1 MPGTE
6 ENLDYKQPINTDKPA
21 FVNPILTNVKEDDL
35 KQEHYI
41 IEIEEKENLW
51 NKLKNGFSKI
61 KNEKY
66 KNIYLDS
73 ENNLLIET
81 ENGKYMPIELLSAGT
96 IDLIYLALRLSATK
110 EISKENLPIILDE
123 SFAYYDKER
132 MTQIL
137 KYLETLKQYQ
147 VLILTCSEREIQ
159 ILKQEKIP
167 HNIIEI

>member
-61 KNEKY
+61 KNAIVEKLGLNKVKLLNHQKYLNTVENNSKTTEMHSENKHSFNESLIVSKEKQEKY
-66 KNIYLDS
+66 KKEYETSKNVSQKNTS
-73 ENNLLIET
+73 EIHTNHEQ
-81 ENGKYMPIELLSAGT
+81 S
-96 IDLIYLALRLSATK
+96 
-110 EISKENLPIILDE
+110 
-123 SFAYYDKER
+123 
-132 MTQIL
+132 
-137 KYLETLKQYQ
+137 
-147 VLILTCSEREIQ
+147 IQ
-159 ILKQEKIP
+159 L
-167 HNIIEI
+167 

>member
-1 MPGTE
+1 
-6 ENLDYKQPINTDKPA
+6 
-21 FVNPILTNVKEDDL
+21 
-35 KQEHYI
+35 
-41 IEIEEKENLW
+41 
-51 NKLKNGFSKI
+51 
-61 KNEKY
+61 
-66 KNIYLDS
+66 
-73 ENNLLIET
+73 
-81 ENGKYMPIELLSAGT
+81 MPIELLSAGT

>member
-61 KNEKY
+61 KNAIVEKLGLN
-66 KNIYLDS
+66 KVKFLNRQKYLNTS
-73 ENNLLIET
+73 ENNTKATDIYSENNRSFNKSLIV
-81 ENGKYMPIELLSAGT
+81 
-96 IDLIYLALRLSATK
+96 
-110 EISKENLPIILDE
+110 SKEE
-123 SFAYYDKER
+123 
-132 MTQIL
+132 
-137 KYLETLKQYQ
+137 
-147 VLILTCSEREIQ
+147 
-159 ILKQEKIP
+159 QEKYRKEYETSKNVTQKNTSEI
-167 HNIIEI
+167 HTDHEQNIQF